1 MNQGNKRLQKVMI
14 TLTTMIN
21 NNVCEPKKKL
31 FLTFFS
37 YYVALLFAFSTS
49 LY

>member
-14 TLTTMIN
+14 KLTTTS
-21 NNVCEPKKKL
+21 VSLEKKK

-37 YYVALLFAFSTS
+37 YYVALLFAFSTK